1 LKLGELHGSFPFG
14 VVLVKDESSKGMPPD
29 WKSAGQQIIA
39 SDSAMVIRIQHEVDG
54 PASVIVWDEKA
65 PNPSD
70 LNLGTVALT
79 SSSGVLYISTAG
91 GDRSTRVPVPRGP
104 LEIEVVGSAPQYPDR
119 IDLIVRRAGAS
130 T

>member
-1 LKLGELHGSFPFG
+1 LAKTGDFEMAI
-14 VVLVKDESSKGMPPD
+14 D
-29 WKSAGQQIIA
+29 
-39 SDSAMVIRIQHEVDG
+39 R
-54 PASVIVWDEKA
+54 DEKM

-104 LEIEVVGSAPQYPDR
+104 LEIEVVGSQHS
-119 IDLIVRRAGAS
+119 ILTELI
-130 T
+130 